1 VKQLELSKRPGRTD
15 QIAQEWLRFREFH
28 PIASVPLMQQ
38 AATPEAG
45 MRNVVAVLQP
55 DEYAQS
61 GKCIR

>member
-1 VKQLELSKRPGRTD
+1 MCTSLLKADAAAENIPD
-15 QIAQEWLRFREFH
+15 HFREFH
-28 PIASVPLMQQ
+28 PIASVPSMQQ

-61 GKCIR
+61 GECIR